1 MPHKCPGLA
10 CMPHLTLV
18 DVQSFKP
25 GLLKVTWGSL
35 QGKKNHDCPQ
45 QRAAHCQ
52 GPNATA
58 AAFESLHNEPV
69 RPKLLYPSLQ
79 EIFPWLER

>member
-35 QGKKNHDCPQ
+35 QGKKNHDCPSKEQLTARDPIPQ
-45 QRAAHCQ
+45 QQHLNLCTMNLSDQ
-52 GPNATA
+52 
-58 AAFESLHNEPV
+58 
-69 RPKLLYPSLQ
+69 KLLYPSLQ
-79 EIFPWLER
+79 EIFPC

>member
-1 MPHKCPGLA
+1 MPHKCPGLT

-35 QGKKNHDCPQ
+35 QGKKNHDCPSIEQLTARDPVPQ
-45 QRAAHCQ
+45 QHLNLCTMNLPDQ
-52 GPNATA
+52 
-58 AAFESLHNEPV
+58 
-69 RPKLLYPSLQ
+69 KLLYPSLQ

>member
-35 QGKKNHDCPQ
+35 KGKKNHDCPSKEQLTARDPMPQ
-45 QRAAHCQ
+45 QQHLNLCTMNLSDQ
-52 GPNATA
+52 NS
-58 AAFESLHNEPV
+58 FI
-69 RPKLLYPSLQ
+69 PS
-79 EIFPWLER
+79 FKKYFHG